1 MQIIGKVNGD
11 TYLAQVTHT
20 ELEKSADLYYGKLP
34 KLDVGATVD
43 LAAGHDYRDEIR
55 EACRS
60 MVEAYKQ
67 FERAQ
72 RTLLAFARMVCDLP
86 DPADSA
92 GAALEQEDGRG

>member
-1 MQIIGKVNGD
+1 MQIIGRVNGD

-20 ELEKSADLYYGKLP
+20 ELEQAADLYYGKLP
-34 KLDVGATVD
+34 KLEVGATVD
-43 LAAGHDYRDEIR
+43 LAAGYNYRAEIR

-60 MVEAYKQ
+60 MVEASER

-86 DPADSA
+86 EPAESA
-92 GAALEQEDGRG
+92 GGEG

>member
-20 ELEKSADLYYGKLP
+20 ELEKAADLYYGKLP
-34 KLDVGATVD
+34 KLDVGAVVD

-60 MVEAYKQ
+60 MVEASKR

-72 RTLLAFARMVCDLP
+72 RTLLDFARMVCDLP
-86 DPADSA
+86 EKADLR
-92 GAALEQEDGRG
+92 AALEQETKA

>member
-1 MQIIGKVNGD
+1 MQIIGKVNDD

-20 ELEKSADLYYGKLP
+20 ELEKAADLYYGKLP
-34 KLDVGATVD
+34 KLNVGTTVD

-60 MVEAYKQ
+60 MVEASKR

-72 RTLLAFARMVCDLP
+72 RALLAFARMVCDLP
-86 DPADSA
+86 EPAQQ
-92 GAALEQEDGRG
+92 GEGHE

>member
-20 ELEKSADLYYGKLP
+20 ELEKAADLYYGKLP
-34 KLDVGATVD
+34 KLGVGATVD

-55 EACRS
+55 GACRS
-60 MVEAYKQ
+60 MVEASER

-86 DPADSA
+86 EPA
-92 GAALEQEDGRG
+92 GRDER